1 MNPLAAC
8 TRAWPNAQAVV
19 RLAEIR
25 HDVNASFCAR
35 CHNVRTKSCIIT
47 IPPPPRR
54 HLENIFLFV
63 WTSVFCI
70 YISRSV
76 TLRLYEELKEKYPEI
91 ANELPSPPKPGKM
104 DIEQVRDSLYFFS

>member
-1 MNPLAAC
+1 M
-8 TRAWPNAQAVV
+8 
-19 RLAEIR
+19 
-25 HDVNASFCAR
+25 
-35 CHNVRTKSCIIT
+35 
-47 IPPPPRR
+47 
-54 HLENIFLFV
+54 

-91 ANELPSPPKPGKM
+91 ANDLPSPPKPGKI